1 MSASFSVARV
11 SRDDEAKL
19 PQIRHG
25 WHRREYGEGGGG
37 SGLRETAADESR
49 KETADRVAKYQTD
62 YLGRTCPSMLLVLLR
77 LPRVLFV
84 VLQFSGPFL
93 SLLVELRLCYFVL
106 FCLSH
111 LRGEHDTSFYLFI
124 LFLFVSCLF
133 RSFSLPLHCLLYLLH
148 YNVVSVSSFC
158 DCRACVSRR
167 KNRHGHWVCWMSTGR
182 KNGLM

>member
-62 YLGRTCPSMLLVLLR
+62 YYVGRTCLCYTLVLFYKLLR
-77 LPRVLFV
+77 LPRSAFV
-84 VLQFSGPFL
+84 VPWFSCPFL
-93 SLLVELRLCYFVL
+93 SLLVVL
-106 FCLSH
+106 FIN
-111 LRGEHDTSFYLFI
+111 TSYQN
-124 LFLFVSCLF
+124 
-133 RSFSLPLHCLLYLLH
+133 LPFGSGDYPDKLLH
-148 YNVVSVSSFC
+148 HQALN
-158 DCRACVSRR
+158 
-167 KNRHGHWVCWMSTGR
+167 
-182 KNGLM
+182 